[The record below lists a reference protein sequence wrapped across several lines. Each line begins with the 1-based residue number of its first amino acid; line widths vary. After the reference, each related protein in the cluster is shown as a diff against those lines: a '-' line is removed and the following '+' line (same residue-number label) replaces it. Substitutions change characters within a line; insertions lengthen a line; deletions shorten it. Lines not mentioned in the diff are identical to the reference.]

1 MEKINQATKS
11 QRHQVSQREI
21 RVLSLFIFIM
31 ATKKTEPVKKKATK
45 TSDEEQVANYMKA
58 LKHPLKDEMEEIR
71 KIIKGADKRIGER
84 IKWNAPSYFY
94 IQDMVTFGPYR
105 PGSPQGNKLLLVFHH
120 PFIVKI
126 KSALLEG
133 DYKDRRLMYFENMK
147 EIKSNKKELV
157 RIIAELMDG
166 IENQ

>member
-1 MEKINQATKS
+1 MSPKKS
-11 QRHQVSQREI
+11 
-21 RVLSLFIFIM
+21 
-31 ATKKTEPVKKKATK
+31 EPVKKKASK
-45 TSDEEQVANYMKA
+45 PSDEEQVADYMKA
-58 LKHPLKDEMEEIR
+58 LKHPLKDEMEEVR

-94 IQDMVTFGPYR
+94 LQDLVTFGPYR
-105 PGSPQGNKLLLVFHH
+105 PGSPQGDKLLLVFHH
-120 PFIVKI
+120 PLIVKI
-126 KSALLEG
+126 KSSLLEG
-133 DYKDRRLMYFENMK
+133 DYKDRRLTYFGSMK